1 MLLGGNWWNPG
12 KGSHPGR
19 SENPRDLQ
27 GDLCNFRQQ
36 VEIYKSSR
44 FQQISLRQ
52 YDCLDPNDKSFLRD
66 YRKFNSKV
74 WMLDRK
80 LSAILT
86 RSAFQFL
93 ALFLFQPQFP
103 ELLTT
108 ALSLS
113 RSSSCFTSLATS
125 CRGTSSPLSSP
136 TRCRS

>member
-1 MLLGGNWWNPG
+1 MESEARCSPRQFRKSTRPSERSMQFSETGGNPDNMLIQFTT
-12 KGSHPGR
+12 H
-19 SENPRDLQ
+19 
-27 GDLCNFRQQ
+27 
-36 VEIYKSSR
+36 
-44 FQQISLRQ
+44 ISFRQ
-52 YDCLDPNDKSFLRD
+52 YDSLDPNDKSFLKD

-93 ALFLFQPQFP
+93 ALFLLPPQFP

-113 RSSSCFTSLATS
+113 RSSSCSTSLATS
-125 CRGTSSPLSSP
+125 CKGTSSPLSSP